1 MAVDSKLFDASTF
14 QDLDDAS
21 NFISGV
27 LEASTEYSIIA
38 TDLDGCIRLWNQGAL
53 ILFGYEPDEAIGEL
67 PASALFVDED
77 IKAGVSGTIA
87 EEAMRSGKWEGLVT
101 GRRKS
106 GETFPLR
113 LVETPR
119 LGIGGQVV
127 GFLLIAKDIADEQRL
142 AKALA
147 DTQLYTRSLIESNID
162 ALMTTDPLGT
172 ITDVNEQ
179 MMVLAGRTRE
189 ELIGTMFKDHFT
201 DPLAAEEGIRQVLQ
215 DGRVTNYELIARS
228 RNGDL
233 TEVSYNA
240 SIFHDHEGKLQG
252 MIASARDVTQQKDLE
267 RQLHSQQLYTRSLFE
282 SNVDALMTT
291 DALGNITDV
300 NQQMEMLT
308 GRGHEELIGS
318 PFRDHFVDAD
328 AADEG
333 IRLALQTGRVTD
345 YELTARTNGG
355 VETIVSYNGTT
366 FFDEN
371 DHLLGVFASARDL
384 TDFKLAEEKIRIAS
398 EEAERANQAKSEF
411 LSRMSH
417 ELRTPLNAILGFT
430 QLLKMDEL
438 VGEPAMRVNQIS
450 LAGEHLLDLINEVLD
465 ISRVEAGQIGL
476 SLEPVHLSAVL
487 AGSVQLVMG
496 LYDHAGI
503 NLHVDVDDEQ
513 WAYVDAQR
521 MKQILLNLLSN
532 GVKYNRPNGSV
543 TISCERVDG
552 EQLLRVCDTGPG
564 VSAHR
569 LDELF
574 VPFNRLG
581 ADSTG
586 VEGSGLGLSLSRA
599 LAQAM
604 DGDLSL
610 ESTSPSGTT
619 FLLTVPA
626 SEPDLLNAAVDDFF
640 DGVADPVEGWN
651 DESPRPTRSHTI
663 LYIEDNLANVD
674 LIEDALGSLM
684 NVTVV
689 AAIQG
694 SLGLELARAGDF
706 SMVLLDIHLPDI
718 SGEEVLRQL
727 KVDTHTKAIPVV
739 MLTADISA
747 RPAHFT
753 ALGARDL
760 QTKPI
765 DVNRLINL
773 VKTILLEVEAQ

>member
-1 MAVDSKLFDASTF
+1 MDSKLFDASTF

-38 TDLDGCIRLWNQGAL
+38 TDLDDCIRLWNQGAL
-53 ILFGYEPDEAIGEL
+53 ILFGYESDEAIGQL
-67 PASALFVDED
+67 QASALFVDED
-77 IKAGVSGTIA
+77 IKAGVSGKIA

-127 GFLLIAKDIADEQRL
+127 GFLLIAKDISDEQRL

-162 ALMTTDPLGT
+162 ALMTTDALGT

-228 RNGDL
+228 RNGEL

-308 GRGHEELIGS
+308 GRDHEELIGS

-333 IRLALQTGRVTD
+333 IRLALQTGRATD
-345 YELTARTNGG
+345 YELTARAEGG
-355 VETIVSYNGTT
+355 IETVVSYNGTT

-384 TDFKLAEEKIRIAS
+384 TEFKLAEEKIRIIS

-438 VGEPAMRVNQIS
+438 EGEPALRVNQIS
-450 LAGEHLLDLINEVLD
+450 LAGGHLLNLINEVLD

-476 SLEPVHLSAVL
+476 SLEPVQLSTVL
-487 AGSVQLVMG
+487 AGSVQLVTG

-503 NLHVDVDDEQ
+503 DLSVDVSDDQ
-513 WAYVDAQR
+513 WAHVDAQR

-532 GVKYNRPNGSV
+532 GVKYNRPNGAV
-543 TISCERVDG
+543 VISCERVDG
-552 EQLLRVCDTGPG
+552 AQLIRVADTGPG
-564 VSAHR
+564 VPELR
-569 LDELF
+569 LEELF

-581 ADSTG
+581 ADSSG

-604 DGDLSL
+604 GGDLIL
-610 ESTSPSGTT
+610 ESTSPFGTT
-619 FLLTVPA
+619 FLLSVPA
-626 SEPDLLNAAVDDFF
+626 SEPNEVNVAIDDTF
-640 DGVADPVEGWN
+640 DGVGNSVEGWSA
-651 DESPRPTRSHTI
+651 DGPRPTRSHTI

-674 LIEDALGSLM
+674 LIEDALGGLK

-718 SGEEVLRQL
+718 TGEEVLRQL
-727 KVDTHTKAIPVV
+727 KLGTHTKDIPVV

-747 RPAHFT
+747 RPALFA

-765 DVNRLINL
+765 DVNHLINL
-773 VKTILLEVEAQ
+773 VNTILLEVEAR